1 MTTVIILIS
10 FLCFSGSAQPG
21 RDTGD
26 QTLPSRL
33 GCREGLC
40 PELRFPLTYTA
51 PMSLSSLGFFLFLS
65 IKVLIVLGHRVSGKI
80 LLVYIRKC
88 LALNSKHIKDL
99 AISFYEYERLWAGM
113 GLPTLIRCWHQNSCG
128 FGVGFIIRKLHIN
141 FLQGINQLSEVR
153 TQLDVF
159 TRPIAPQSNCS
170 WLYTSLLLTLNP
182 LVISLC
188 GMCHRQYN
196 LLMFLALSYP
206 TLLTCI
212 HTYMVGGHLY
222 VPSCFNLK

>member
-1 MTTVIILIS
+1 MQRGSLPRAA
-10 FLCFSGSAQPG
+10 FPSGTHCSV
-21 RDTGD
+21 
-26 QTLPSRL
+26 
-33 GCREGLC
+33 
-40 PELRFPLTYTA
+40 TYTA
-51 PMSLSSLGFFLFLS
+51 PMSLSSLGFFFFLS

-80 LLVYIRKC
+80 LLVHIRKC
-88 LALNSKHIKDL
+88 LAVNSKHIKDL

-153 TQLDVF
+153 TQLNVF

-170 WLYTSLLLTLNP
+170 WLYTSLLLTLNL

-188 GMCHRQYN
+188 GMRHRQYN

-222 VPSCFNLK
+222 VPSCFDLK